1 MKIFTK
7 NTWFILFVIAVLPML
22 LFVSCKKKYNYHI
35 SGTVVNATTQ
45 ESLEGVQVEVFHT
58 ECQGYGL
65 AGGGCPHV
73 ESHYA
78 TTNAKGE
85 FEMAF
90 TSEKSRKG
98 IIFNKKYLGVY
109 YSGLEG
115 PYIDSGTSLLNN
127 VSMHSETEWFT
138 IDFEPITPNVQ
149 TVTLQLEWNRF
160 SGGNPEKFIWGTFP
174 PYFTIFD
181 NPRRPASL
189 ENIGEQWLKMNFDI
203 LLEDG
208 SHLQKTDSIWLP
220 GRYYD
225 LGFGDG
231 PPNPVYKFTY

>member
-1 MKIFTK
+1 M
-7 NTWFILFVIAVLPML
+7 
-22 LFVSCKKKYNYHI
+22 
-35 SGTVVNATTQ
+35 
-45 ESLEGVQVEVFHT
+45 FHT

-115 PYIDSGTSLLNN
+115 PYIDSGISTLNE
-127 VSMHSETEWFT
+127 VSMVAQTEEFE
-138 IDFEPITPNVQ
+138 IEFEP
-149 TVTLQLEWNRF
+149 TLLDVKEVILDLEWDRF
-160 SGGNPEKFIWGTFP
+160 LGGEIGNITLGSFQPVFKVENGAYLPEYTP
-174 PYFTIFD
+174 PKQYHI
-181 NPRRPASL
+181 RV
-189 ENIGEQWLKMNFDI
+189 GEQWLKMKFDI
-203 LLEDG
+203 LLENG
-208 SHLQKTDSIWLP
+208 SRLQKTDSIWLP

-225 LGFGDG
+225 INDFDFDD
-231 PPNPVYKFTY
+231 PRKYPVYKFRY